1 MDRDDQIDPITAS
14 LAEGRRTLELF
25 SSDPANL
32 FSISAMAGIIARGF
46 LEGKK
51 VLVCGNG
58 GSACDA
64 LHFAQEF
71 TGRFRKE
78 RRALPVISLSEATH
92 LTCVGNDY
100 GFDEVFARGVAA
112 YGRQGDVLV
121 ALSTSG
127 NSRNVVRAVEEAD
140 RQGLSV
146 LLFLGRDGGALKD
159 RGDSRI
165 VVPGSHSDR
174 IQEIHM
180 IALHILIECVE
191 RRMFPE
197 NYQD

>member
-1 MDRDDQIDPITAS
+1 MDRGDQIDPIAAS
-14 LAEGRRTLELF
+14 LAEGCRTLELF

-46 LEGKK
+46 LDGNK

-58 GSACDA
+58 GSAYDA

-78 RRALPVISLSEATH
+78 RRALPVIALSEAAH

-112 YGRQGDVLV
+112 YGRQGDILV

-127 NSRNVVRAVEEAD
+127 NSRNIVRAVEEAG

-146 LLFLGRDGGALKD
+146 LLFLGRDGGTLKD
-159 RGDSRI
+159 RGDLRI
-165 VVPGSHSDR
+165 VVPGLHSDR

-191 RRMFPE
+191 RRMFPA
-197 NYQD
+197 NYPD